1 MSDASMLMGFLGVG
15 LDGCYSPL
23 IQVPVVDVKNWQNGD
38 YKDELEVDQVRVSSF
53 VVLTHLDESPE
64 ARLTR

>member
-1 MSDASMLMGFLGVG
+1 MGFLGVG

-23 IQVPVVDVKNWQNGD
+23 IQVLVVDVKNWQNGD
-38 YKDELEVDQVRVSSF
+38 YRDELEVDQVRVSSF

>member
-38 YKDELEVDQVRVSSF
+38 YKD
-53 VVLTHLDESPE
+53 
-64 ARLTR
+64 